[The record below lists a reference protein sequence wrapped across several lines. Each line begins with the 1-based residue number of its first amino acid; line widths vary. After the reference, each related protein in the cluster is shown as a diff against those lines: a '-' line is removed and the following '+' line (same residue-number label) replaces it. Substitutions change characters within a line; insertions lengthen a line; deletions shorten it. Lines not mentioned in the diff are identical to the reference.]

1 MRVIYTAQE
10 KLTLDRAPSYQIFHT
25 LRGVWEAGV
34 EVRFVT
40 PWPARLVRKQC
51 ENLTGREFPDGLE
64 VVSLGSG
71 PDLPGVAR
79 LWPSQVWS
87 GIAAR
92 LQRYLRTVGC
102 REPDAVVYTRNRRA
116 AAVLSKA
123 DFPPVVFEYHEP
135 QSVVLAEEGGNSGSR
150 SNVDRI
156 REEEEKAL
164 ENAAALVT
172 VSQAHVE
179 ESKDLYRYAG
189 RQWVIPNG
197 ADPTIFSVPDSQRR
211 PLPGHLLYIG
221 SIKPW
226 KGLDFLLEAIARV
239 PTARLT
245 ICGGTQGSQPWQDL
259 SALVSRLGIADR
271 VRMVGTLPQQ
281 DLRPHLASAMAG
293 VLPLNGKYSIAER
306 YTCPLKLFEYLCA
319 GLPVVATDLPSV
331 RNIVAHEREALLFED
346 RNVNSLVESLSRLM
360 TDAALAQRLASRARE
375 TSFQHTWRRRGER
388 IVQVC
393 ETVLRE
399 AA

>member
-1 MRVIYTAQE
+1 MRVIYTARE

-25 LRGVWEAGV
+25 LRGILETGV
-34 EVRFVT
+34 DVRFVT

-51 ENLTGREFPDGLE
+51 ENLTGRAFPDGLE
-64 VVSLGSG
+64 VVSLGPG
-71 PDLPGVAR
+71 PDLPGIAR

-92 LQRYLRTVGC
+92 LKRYLRTVRC
-102 REPDAVVYTRNRRA
+102 REPDTVVYTRNRRA
-116 AAVLSKA
+116 AAVLPKA

-135 QSVVLAEEGGNSGSR
+135 QSVVLAEEGGNTGSR
-150 SNVDRI
+150 SNVHRV
-156 REEEEKAL
+156 RREEEKAL

-172 VSQAHVE
+172 VSRAHGE

-197 ADPTIFSVPDSQRR
+197 ADPTIFSVPDAQRR
-211 PLPGHLLYIG
+211 PLSGQLLYIG

-226 KGLDFLLEAIARV
+226 KGLDLLLEAMARV

-245 ICGGTQGSQPWQDL
+245 ICGGNQGSQPWQDL
-259 SALVSRLGIADR
+259 SSLVSRLGITDR

-281 DLRPHLASAMAG
+281 ELRPHLASAMAG
-293 VLPLNGKYSIAER
+293 ILPLNGEYSIAER
-306 YTCPLKLFEYLCA
+306 YTSPLKLFEYLCA

-346 RNVNSLVESLSRLM
+346 RIIGSLVASLSRLM
-360 TDAALAQRLASRARE
+360 TDGALAERLARRARE
-375 TSFQHTWRRRGER
+375 TSFQHTWRHRGER
-388 IVQVC
+388 IVRVC
-393 ETVLRE
+393 EAVLMD